1 MAVSRHHQAQQYMM
15 DSLTTRRQKV
25 WMRLGL
31 SRAVASYF
39 ASRVCIDMHGSE
51 EQSLIDEGLGEDG

>member
-1 MAVSRHHQAQQYMM
+1 MM

-51 EQSLIDEGLGEDG
+51 EQSLIDEGLREDG